1 MRRWGCLGMI
11 TACYI
16 NAAGAFFASPAP
28 KPKAPLSIMN
38 GAKDDPLFDV
48 RYDASGSVD
57 LHMIRAGK
65 INDFV
70 ANPDKL
76 NFADLN
82 DIFGPYEKRQRDIL
96 RYHHCSCFDTLIFVT
111 SHICLS

>member
-1 MRRWGCLGMI
+1 MI
-11 TACYI
+11 SACYI
-16 NAAGAFFASPAP
+16 NAAGAFFAFPSA
-28 KPKAPLSIMN
+28 KPRALSIMD

-48 RYDASGSVD
+48 RYDDSGSVD

-96 RYHHCSCFDTLIFVT
+96 RYPQFAFLSNYDLRSSLTSFFV
-111 SHICLS
+111 HLYLFLY